1 MASIFPSFV
10 EEVKAIEQNQNNTLP
25 VAKEIAIDFIT
36 GNPIIKNGD
45 YVIVE
50 GNSAI
55 QVWCYYALKIAKG
68 RFLAF
73 TRNYG
78 SELEE
83 KIIGKQY
90 NPDTYGKIKRI
101 VEDCLLVN
109 KYIKSIDN
117 VAVSFDDKINI
128 EIELTTVY
136 QKGVIVE
143 YVY

>member
-10 EEVKAIEQNQNNTLP
+10 EEVRAIEQNKNNTLP
-25 VAKEIAIDFIT
+25 VAKEIAIDFSA

-45 YVIVE
+45 FVIVE
-50 GNSAI
+50 KNEAI
-55 QVWCYYALKIAKG
+55 KVWCYYALKIAKG

-73 TRNYG
+73 TNNYG

-90 NPDTYGKIKRI
+90 NSDTYSKVKRI

-109 KYIKSIDN
+109 PYIKSIDN
-117 VAVSFDDKINI
+117 VQVDFDDRLTI

-136 QKGVIVE
+136 QKGVVIE